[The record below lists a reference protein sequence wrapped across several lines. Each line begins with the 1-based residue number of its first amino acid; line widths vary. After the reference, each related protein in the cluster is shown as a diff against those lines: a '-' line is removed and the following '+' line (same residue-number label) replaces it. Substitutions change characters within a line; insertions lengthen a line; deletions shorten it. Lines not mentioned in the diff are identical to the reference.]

1 MMNDN
6 NTQPKNAA
14 EMSYNE
20 AVTELESI
28 LRRMQGDACD
38 IDRLTD
44 MTRRATELLR
54 ECKSRLTA
62 TDREL
67 REILEQ
73 LEQ

>member
-1 MMNDN
+1 MTNDN
-6 NTQPKNAA
+6 TSQPRKAT

-20 AVTELESI
+20 AIAELESI

-38 IDRLTD
+38 IDRLTA